1 MSLLLD
7 RYGELL
13 TERQRDL
20 MHRYYEEDLSLGE
33 VAGQVG
39 VSRQAVFDAVKHG
52 EASLEKY
59 ESALGLVEGGG
70 IDPKT
75 ASRAARRLR
84 RLAEDLDSTKAAP
97 AHESLAREIEAIA
110 EELDSAGES
119 PALAAEGTAQT
130 KAARSTSP
138 LKTKPSPPARP
149 ILLRGDAPEF
159 D

>member
-13 TERQRDL
+13 TDRQRDL

-75 ASRAARRLR
+75 AGRAARRLR
-84 RLAEDLDSTKAAP
+84 QLAEGLDSTKAAP
-97 AHESLAREIEAIA
+97 APESLAREIEAVA
-110 EELDSAGES
+110 EDLESAGES
-119 PALAAEGTAQT
+119 RPLPVRRLAQT
-130 KAARSTSP
+130 KTSRSASP
-138 LKTKPSPPARP
+138 AKTKPSPPARP
-149 ILLRGDAPEF
+149 VLLRGDAPEF